1 MSSIG
6 KRLFETTAK
15 VESELQQRVG
25 EKPQIGRPVFAA
37 GAAMPT
43 TSPGRLIHQTDQLL
57 AHQKELEELR
67 SRLEKFDGSLPTVR
81 LDPGQVTA
89 SEWANRHE
97 AAYTTPAFARFKSNI
112 EISGGNVQPIL
123 VRRRADGES
132 YELIFGHRR
141 HRATSELRMPVLAVV
156 WETALTDQELFL
168 LMERENRERA
178 DLSAFEQGRSY
189 MQALDE
195 KTGVFRS
202 ERQLSETVGIS
213 RAWISKVLK
222 VARLPQ
228 AIVDSFASPLEI
240 KPAHAE
246 AIDSAM
252 KENEKAVLRRAEKL
266 RQLPVKLSSSKVVA
280 ALIGLE
286 SEARSPVKFKVE
298 GKTVGQWHRDSHG
311 RTIVTFDAGQIND
324 SAIARLVTA
333 LGPVMAADD

>member
-6 KRLFETTAK
+6 KRLLETTEK
-15 VESELQQRVG
+15 VESALLQRAG
-25 EKPQIGRPVFAA
+25 EKPQIGRPIFAA

-43 TSPGRLIHQTDQLL
+43 TSPGRLIHQTDQIL

-67 SRLEKFDGSLPTVR
+67 QSLKKFDGSLPTVK
-81 LDPGQVTA
+81 LDPSQVTA

-97 AAYTTPAFARFKSNI
+97 ASYATPAFSRFKSNI
-112 EISGGNVQPIL
+112 EIAGGNVQPIL
-123 VRRRADGES
+123 VRKRSSEEG

-141 HRATSELRMPVLAVV
+141 HRAASELRIPVLAVV
-156 WETALTDQELFL
+156 WDSELTDQELFL

-189 MQALDE
+189 IQALDE
-195 KTGVFRS
+195 KTGIFRS
-202 ERQLSETVGIS
+202 ERQMAESVGVS
-213 RAWISKVLK
+213 RAWISKTLK

-266 RQLPVKLSSSKVVA
+266 RQLPIKLSSSKVVA

-286 SEARSPVKFKVE
+286 SEAKSPVKLKVE
-298 GKTVGQWHRDSHG
+298 GKVVGQWHRDSHG
-311 RTIVTFDAGQIND
+311 RTIVTFDAGRFND
-324 SAIARLVTA
+324 ASIAKLAIA
-333 LGPVMAADD
+333 LGPLLSLDE